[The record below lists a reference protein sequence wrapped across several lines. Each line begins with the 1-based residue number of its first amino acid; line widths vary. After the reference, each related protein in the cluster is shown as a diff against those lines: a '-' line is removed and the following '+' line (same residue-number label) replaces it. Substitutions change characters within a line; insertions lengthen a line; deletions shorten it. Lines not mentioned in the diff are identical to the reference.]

1 MESSSSCRASRRR
14 TTRRHPEATF
24 GVKNRFHRASYRPR
38 ANRIALALLTVA
50 WLAFGEPAGAVPSG
64 EGTPIHIQIHS
75 PRPGEAVAN
84 KVHQAPIRGN
94 ATADGSEPLQYD
106 IVIAIDLSGSTQEA
120 SGTDVDGDGE
130 VGFNPQNEL
139 VPDGMYP
146 DDLLSTD
153 PGDTILAAEVA
164 AARALIAS
172 LEPGRVR
179 IGIVSFAGEVN
190 PQTGLRLRYDQRDA
204 WVEVPLTSDFY
215 YVHGALDKILARGP
229 NGATNFAAAIRASIT
244 ELVGLTGAKST
255 VRADAKKL
263 ILFLTDGTPSFP
275 FGKGTS
281 TDAGDIEAAL
291 NAARLAHKAGITI
304 NTYAIGPLAL
314 TNPIAVTE
322 MARIT
327 VGTFMPVR
335 DPGQIV
341 AFLQAISFANV
352 DDIVFTNLT
361 TREVSTD
368 VSLFPDGN
376 FEGFVPVRE
385 GNNRVRVTALA
396 SDGRSES
403 IEFDMT
409 FETAGLSGRELTIE
423 LKRIRERNKQLLL
436 LIESDRIQR
445 FRDQQR
451 KALEFEIEN

>member
-1 MESSSSCRASRRR
+1 MRNGFDEVSRWLGRGS
-14 TTRRHPEATF
+14 P
-24 GVKNRFHRASYRPR
+24 
-38 ANRIALALLTVA
+38 ALALLAIA
-50 WLAFGEPAGAVPSG
+50 WFVFGAPAAAAPPASAS
-64 EGTPIHIQIHS
+64 EGTPIHILIRS

-84 KVHQAPIRGN
+84 NVHQAPIRGN
-94 ATADGSEPLQYD
+94 ATADGEEPRNFD
-106 IVIAIDLSGSTQEA
+106 IIIAIDLSGSTEEA

-146 DDLLSTD
+146 NDLMSTD
-153 PGDTILAAEVA
+153 PGDSVLAAEIA
-164 AARALIAS
+164 AARALLS
-172 LEPGRVR
+172 NLEPGRVR
-179 IGIVSFAGEVN
+179 VGIVSFAGEVN
-190 PQTGLRLRYDQRDA
+190 LQSGRRLRYDQRDA

-229 NGATNFAAAIRASIT
+229 NGATNFSAAIRTSIT
-244 ELVGLTGAKST
+244 ELAGLTGAKS
-255 VRADAKKL
+255 VARPDAKKL

-275 FGKGTS
+275 FGLANVP
-281 TDAGDIEAAL
+281 DEGDIEAAL

-314 TNPIAVTE
+314 TNPVAVTE

-327 VGTFMPVR
+327 VGTYMPVR

-341 AFLQAISFANV
+341 AFLQAVSFANV
-352 DDIVFTNLT
+352 DDVIFTNLT

-368 VSLFPDGN
+368 VNLSPDGN
-376 FEGFVPVRE
+376 FEGFIPVRE
-385 GNNRVRVTALA
+385 GSNRVRVTALA
-396 SDGRSES
+396 SDGTSQS
-403 IEFDMT
+403 VEFDMT

-423 LKRIRERNKQLLL
+423 LERIRERNKQLLL
-436 LIESDRIQR
+436 LIERDRVQR

-451 KALEFEIEN
+451 KALEFEIEGPARKAE

>member
-1 MESSSSCRASRRR
+1 VNKWFDESSRRLGE
-14 TTRRHPEATF
+14 TKPGLAL
-24 GVKNRFHRASYRPR
+24 V
-38 ANRIALALLTVA
+38 ALAFLALGDSAVA
-50 WLAFGEPAGAVPSG
+50 ASAASAMPAN
-64 EGTPIHIQIHS
+64 PIHILIHS
-75 PRPGEAVAN
+75 PSPGEAVTN
-84 KVHQAPIRGN
+84 QVHQAPIRGN
-94 ATADGSEPLQYD
+94 ATAIGEEPLQYD
-106 IVIAIDLSGSTQEA
+106 IILAIDLSGSTAEA
-120 SGTDVDGDGE
+120 SGTDVDQDGE

-146 DDLLSTD
+146 DDLKSTD

-164 AARALIAS
+164 AARAL
-172 LEPGRVR
+172 LGNLDPGRVR

-190 PQTGLRLRYDQRDA
+190 PQTSRRLRYDQRDA

-229 NGATNFAAAIRASIT
+229 NGATNFSAAIRTSIT
-244 ELVGLTGAKST
+244 ELAGLTGAKSLT
-255 VRADAKKL
+255 RPDAKKL

-275 FGKGTS
+275 FGKGS
-281 TDAGDIEAAL
+281 VADEGDIEAAL

-314 TNPIAVTE
+314 TNPFAVTE

-341 AFLQAISFANV
+341 AFLQAVSFANV

-368 VSLFPDGN
+368 VRLSPDGN

-385 GNNRVRVTALA
+385 GSNRVRVTALA
-396 SDGRSES
+396 SDGTSDS
-403 IEFDMT
+403 VEFDMT

-423 LKRIRERNKQLLL
+423 LERIRERNKQLML
-436 LIESDRIQR
+436 LIERDRIQR
-445 FRDQQR
+445 FRDKQR
-451 KALEFEIEN
+451 KDLEFEIEH